1 MKNVPKILI
10 TSILIGSIF
19 SLSGCFSFGEEDSS
33 GGDQPQVDEQSRLY
47 ETDVYSITIPKDWEV
62 IDQKDFTSDV
72 PEVTMIVF
80 RNNVKNE
87 NFTANVNIVK
97 NELQDPVATLEYAKL
112 VNNRQKSGL
121 VDYSESAKDLRN
133 INIGGSDHETFFT
146 SFEARVAANEKLIRY
161 MQTYGVKDRNAYI
174 VTGSFSP
181 QESESTSQKVEN
193 IVKSFRLK

>member
-1 MKNVPKILI
+1 MQNKFKIYFTFL
-10 TSILIGSIF
+10 LIGSF
-19 SLSGCFSFGEEDSS
+19 FLFAGCFNFGDDTTPSI
-33 GGDQPQVDEQSRLY
+33 QPVDEQSRLY
-47 ETDVYSITIPKDWEV
+47 ETDIFSIIIPKDWEM
-62 IDQKDFTSDV
+62 IEQKDFTSDV

-97 NELQDPVATLEYAKL
+97 NSLQDPVSTLEYAKL

-121 VDYSESAKDLRN
+121 VDYNETQKDLRN
-133 INIGGSDHETFFT
+133 INIGGSDQETFFT
-146 SFEARVAANEKLIRY
+146 AFEARVAANDKLIRY
-161 MQTYGVKDRNAYI
+161 MQTYGVKERNAYI

-181 QESESTSQKVEN
+181 QESETSSQKIES